1 MARLVLQA
9 GHVDDMR
16 SHVAAEAPLEAC
28 GLVAGKDGQSA
39 RVFLIENE
47 EASRTHFRMDARQQY
62 KAFVEMERSGW
73 ELLAI
78 YHSHPNGPP
87 GPSRT
92 DLAEAAYPG
101 VVQLIWSPQMNGWD
115 CQAFFLD
122 GGQVVPTEFQ
132 VASE

>member
-1 MARLVLQA
+1 MAQFVLLA
-9 GHVDDMR
+9 GHIGAMQ

-28 GLVAGKDGQSA
+28 GLVAGKDGRSA
-39 RVFLIENE
+39 HIFPIDNE

-62 KAFVEMERSGW
+62 EAFVQMERSGW

-78 YHSHPNGPP
+78 YHSHPNGPAR
-87 GPSRT
+87 PSKT

-101 VVQLIWSPQMNGWD
+101 VVQLIWSPQTNGWD
-115 CQAFFLD
+115 CRAFFLD
-122 GGQVVPTEFQ
+122 GGQIVPTEFQ